1 MTSSFSS
8 FRLRGKEGGGG
19 GAIEALAGRCPP
31 SHTSPAAGLADLAD
45 ETESHGQDAFLEV
58 LVRTL
63 DMVHLRAAREGLNMP
78 EHLVIQSDNPTNQ
91 AKNSVTGL
99 FLALLV
105 QTKRFL
111 TCTLNF
117 LTVGHT
123 HEDVDQIF
131 GIICERLRS
140 AGHWDTPAALARII
154 HEGMAE
160 HFRACGMGI
169 SVEEFGATRYFHPWI
184 SQCGCELYNAFA
196 QRSNKQESLTPL
208 HSFSYKRRE
217 HLFPEEK
224 AMLTAGSTRS
234 PDAPGASDVFCLT
247 KVYMHE
253 TKLHQPPLMVLPGA
267 KAGLVL
273 PRAGPSSLKETRECP
288 HDKRRSDLR
297 DMAQELR
304 NPANRLL
311 QYYLPATADYY
322 DALVQGSQRRMPAR
336 SVFLASSR
344 CVGRGIQPTG
354 NEQFPHLPHS
364 AWRLMVRFKEDSCN
378 RGS

>member
-1 MTSSFSS
+1 MGPP
-8 FRLRGKEGGGG
+8 RG
-19 GAIEALAGRCPP
+19 P
-31 SHTSPAAGLADLAD
+31 ADLAD
-45 ETESHGQDAFLEV
+45 EIESHGQDAFLEI

-63 DMVHLRAAREGLNMP
+63 DSVHLRAAREGLNMP

-91 AKNSVTGL
+91 AKNSLTGM

-131 GIICERLRS
+131 GIICERLRR
-140 AGHWDTPAALARII
+140 AGHWDTPRDLGLII

-160 HFRACGMGI
+160 HFRACGMDI
-169 SVEEFGATRYFHPWI
+169 SVEVFGATRDFSSWV
-184 SQCGCELYNAFA
+184 SQCKCELYNAFA
-196 QRSNKQESLTPL
+196 QRSNKQDSLTPL
-208 HSFSYKRRE
+208 HSFTYKRRE

-224 AMLTAGSTRS
+224 AMLSSSGPCRS
-234 PDAPGASDVFCLT
+234 PEAPGAGDVFCLT
-247 KVYMHE
+247 KVFMHE
-253 TKLHQPPLMVLPGA
+253 TRLHQPPLLVLPGA
-267 KAGLVL
+267 KAGLVV
-273 PRAGPSSLKETRECP
+273 PRSGPPGLKETRECP
-288 HDKRRSDLR
+288 HGDRRKDLR
-297 DMAQELR
+297 DMAAELR
-304 NPANRLL
+304 KPANRLL

-322 DALVQGSQRRMPAR
+322 DALVQGSLRHMPAR
-336 SVFLASSR
+336 SVFLASPR
-344 CVGRGIQPTG
+344 FAGANVQPTG

-364 AWRLMVRFKEDSCN
+364 AWRLMVRFKEDKSH